1 MNTKKKNC
9 SASLDPRNA
18 RVHDKKNENA
28 IAQSLRKNG
37 AGRSIVIDSENVII
51 GGNGVF
57 DEAQKLG
64 LPVRIIESDG
74 SELIAIRRTDLKTS
88 DAKRKALAIADNR
101 CSDLSYFDDVR
112 LNELLK
118 EVSSTEFADAI
129 GFDQREIDKLI
140 ESVELK
146 QPAIQSEVEFAEEL
160 MEYHNYIVLYFDND
174 IDWLQAQSLFNLKT
188 VKDSHLMGGQE
199 RRGIGRVL
207 NGAKA
212 LNTLLG
218 GRR

>member
-1 MNTKKKNC
+1 M
-9 SASLDPRNA
+9 
-18 RVHDKKNENA
+18 
-28 IAQSLRKNG
+28 
-37 AGRSIVIDSENVII
+37 
-51 GGNGVF
+51 
-57 DEAQKLG
+57 
-64 LPVRIIESDG
+64 
-74 SELIAIRRTDLKTS
+74 
-88 DAKRKALAIADNR
+88 
-101 CSDLSYFDDVR
+101 SYFDDVR

-146 QPAIQSEVEFAEEL
+146 RPAIQSEVEFAEEL

-199 RRGIGRVL
+199 RRGTGRVL

-212 LNTLLG
+212 LNALLG
-218 GRR
+218 GNR